1 VAQTGSEINKIQK
14 DIGQAKKAEKAKG
27 ASAEDI
33 EKAKKQA
40 AELAAQKTVLDERRK
55 KEETIAAEAYDSL
68 RKLIKGVGNLVHESV
83 PVGETDKVLETWAP
97 EGFNPEIK
105 CPLSHHEILKKIGG
119 YDPER

>member
-1 VAQTGSEINKIQK
+1 LINKKQK
-14 DIGQAKKAEKAKG
+14 DIGLAKKAEKAKG

-40 AELAAQKTVLDERRK
+40 TDLAAEKAVFDKQKSQ
-55 KEETIAAEAYDSL
+55 EEAIAAEAL
-68 RKLIKGVGNLVHESV
+68 VNLKKLIKGVGNLVHESV

-97 EGFNPEIK
+97 EGFDAKIK